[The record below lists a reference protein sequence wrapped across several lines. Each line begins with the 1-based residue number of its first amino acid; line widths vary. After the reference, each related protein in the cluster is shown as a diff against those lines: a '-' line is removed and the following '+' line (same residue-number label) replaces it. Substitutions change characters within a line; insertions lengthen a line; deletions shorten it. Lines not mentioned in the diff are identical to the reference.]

1 MLYLPIS
8 GCYCQQMHLVFLL
21 TCHNFLTI
29 QSQISSVVRWSI
41 FSSHLWGVFAVI
53 SEILCSCG
61 GTVLYNERGRNKE
74 ICVHYPGEGGDTPP
88 HHPHKLP
95 FFFASFHHK
104 FSRVLQHTSI
114 ATSPSYFHQTL
125 NVTISRAIA
134 LVQKIPLKAF
144 KACIIH
150 VIFMSFWIW

>member
-1 MLYLPIS
+1 ML
-8 GCYCQQMHLVFLL
+8 
-21 TCHNFLTI
+21 
-29 QSQISSVVRWSI
+29 R
-41 FSSHLWGVFAVI
+41 GVFAVI

-114 ATSPSYFHQTL
+114 ATSPSYFHQTS
-125 NVTISRAIA
+125 NVNVSRAIA
-134 LVQKIPLKAF
+134 LVQKSPVEAT

-150 VIFMSFWIW
+150 VVLDLVTSGNRISGGEGGNYSGP